1 MKISC
6 LFHPSACHAMLIYNH
21 NHIIH
26 GSMSSTQRRCAMC
39 IFVYVLFWW
48 NKNIIETHFQHSVM
62 YIVTITVNV
71 MCWTRLHLTFLSL
84 SIFLSL
90 QAFFFVFFKI
100 KSYILLDAMLTMEIQ
115 MFLWRQRRRWWCSYG
130 VGTFECMSYGTL
142 FKTIIQ
148 NRYATSNVHI
158 DHKNVC
164 KPNCNDSSSLTNTS
178 EFLSICARENV

>member
-21 NHIIH
+21 IHITH

-84 SIFLSL
+84 SLSPSFYPYKRL
-90 QAFFFVFFKI
+90 FVFFKI
-100 KSYILLDAMLTMEIQ
+100 KSYILLDAMLTMKIQ
-115 MFLWRQRRRWWCSYG
+115 MFALYLWRQRRQRRWCSYG
-130 VGTFECMSYGTL
+130 EDTFECMSYGTL

-148 NRYATSNVHI
+148 NRYDTSNVHI
-158 DHKNVC
+158 DRKNVC
-164 KPNCNDSSSLTNTS
+164 KPNCNDSSSLTKTS
-178 EFLSICARENV
+178 EF